1 MTFMVTFDFSKSG
14 FQDGRLASF
23 QEEVQKSHE
32 HLERER
38 KTKAVGFWDL
48 PFDAKMPKAVA
59 AFADTAQKRFKTLL
73 VLGIG
78 GSSQGLKALAPV
90 LDPAGFKPRLQIL
103 ENPDPAAANACFE
116 NLDWKTTLVNVVSKS
131 GNTVETLALFEEC
144 RKHLPGKDQIVVTTG
159 DNNGLLCKWAKKED
173 LTFFEIPEN
182 VGGRFSVFSAVGL
195 LPLAFAGADVMALLK
210 GAQNGAG
217 RFQTALLKTN
227 PVYQN
232 GLIHFLTDRSGK
244 NISVLMPYA
253 ECLEEFGRWYAQL
266 WAESLGKGGKGQTPL
281 VAVGPRDQHSL
292 AQLFLDGPRDKI
304 VTLLK
309 FEEDRKTTL
318 GSLLHKEYNATAE
331 ALQEA
336 GVPVVGVTLPKRDGA
351 SMGELMIAYEIQTAF
366 TGHLMGLNPY
376 DQPAVEKIK
385 KRIH

>member
-195 LPLAFAGADVMALLK
+195 LPLAFAGADVMGLL
-210 GAQNGAG
+210 
-217 RFQTALLKTN
+217 
-227 PVYQN
+227 
-232 GLIHFLTDRSGK
+232 
-244 NISVLMPYA
+244 
-253 ECLEEFGRWYAQL
+253 
-266 WAESLGKGGKGQTPL
+266 
-281 VAVGPRDQHSL
+281 
-292 AQLFLDGPRDKI
+292 
-304 VTLLK
+304 
-309 FEEDRKTTL
+309 
-318 GSLLHKEYNATAE
+318 
-331 ALQEA
+331 
-336 GVPVVGVTLPKRDGA
+336 
-351 SMGELMIAYEIQTAF
+351 
-366 TGHLMGLNPY
+366 
-376 DQPAVEKIK
+376 
-385 KRIH
+385 